1 MRWSGTVRV
10 VTVTVSPKY
19 QVVIPSEVR
28 ERMKLKPGQKLA
40 VVEKDGVVHLVPVR
54 PLKEMRGFAKGVS
67 SKGIRDEDEDEER

>member
-54 PLKEMRGFAKGVS
+54 PLKEMRGFTKVS
-67 SKGIRDEDEDEER
+67 SKGIRDGDEGEER

>member
-67 SKGIRDEDEDEER
+67 SKGIRDGDEGEER

>member
-1 MRWSGTVRV
+1 MCWSGTVRV

-67 SKGIRDEDEDEER
+67 SKGIRDEDEGEER